1 MTHIPVL
8 LNETIDNLCIN
19 PNGTYVDATYGAGGH
34 TRLILSKINKGRVI
48 AFDQDNHI
56 LKINTNADKRL
67 EIINQ
72 NFIYLQNNLS
82 LLDIDKVDGIIAD
95 LGLSSFQISSTRGF
109 SYKHDSDLDM
119 RMNPD
124 SDVSAYDVINNYEF
138 EDLKQI
144 FRDFGEIKNHS
155 SLSRQIIKSRDKKK
169 IKTVYDFLESIDFV
183 LPKNKKNK
191 YLSQVFQAIRIE
203 VNSEIE
209 NLKSFLIQSCSFLK
223 KGARLIIISYHSLE
237 DRIVKNFF
245 KYGNFKG
252 LENKDI
258 YGNNLSE
265 LKAIHKKPIVPDA
278 KEIFENKRSRSAKMR
293 IAIKL

>member
-56 LKINTNADKRL
+56 LKTNTNADKRL

-95 LGLSSFQISSTRGF
+95 LGLSSFQISSKRGF

-124 SDVSAYDVINNYEF
+124 SDVSAQDMF
-138 EDLKQI
+138 P
-144 FRDFGEIKNHS
+144 
-155 SLSRQIIKSRDKKK
+155 SRS
-169 IKTVYDFLESIDFV
+169 TTHYPHHESDRA
-183 LPKNKKNK
+183 PTARRRAPAKDHH
-191 YLSQVFQAIRIE
+191 LSQ
-203 VNSEIE
+203 
-209 NLKSFLIQSCSFLK
+209 
-223 KGARLIIISYHSLE
+223 
-237 DRIVKNFF
+237 
-245 KYGNFKG
+245 
-252 LENKDI
+252 
-258 YGNNLSE
+258 
-265 LKAIHKKPIVPDA
+265 
-278 KEIFENKRSRSAKMR
+278 RSAVYGVG
-293 IAIKL
+293 